1 MAKIL
6 NDADIRKLIG
16 AVIIDGDVNCLRPN
30 SYVLR
35 LGSEGEFLTA
45 NKAYEL
51 GRTKKGI
58 RVSPGQSVAVT
69 ALETI
74 DFSPGAVQKIFPN
87 CALHAFISPTTD
99 LSREGIVAPTTQ
111 VDAGYNGTLNWTITN
126 TSSEERRFLFK
137 EKLFRLTILKLEDGE
152 LPLKYYEGDYQGQT
166 GYIRSQRKG
175 APVGMRDTEWE
186 DSVLEGGPEEL
197 LDNLMKSGFPWHA
210 LGQRL
215 KTIDQQFKIVSNEY
229 AAIHDSLENLTTE
242 VDALTQ
248 KSGDVTQSVPHAIS
262 VALADQAA
270 TLQNRWMVAS
280 GSMLVVV
287 LGLIISITSNASAV
301 NFLKAN
307 GPWIG
312 IVMILVGL
320 VVAIVTARVRR
331 QIKP

>member
-1 MAKIL
+1 MATIL

-16 AVIIDGDVNCLRPN
+16 PVIIDGDVNCLRPN

-45 NKAYEL
+45 NKVYEL
-51 GRTKKGI
+51 GRTKKGS

-74 DFSPGAVQKIFPN
+74 DFRPEAVQKIFPN

-126 TSSEERRFLFK
+126 TSSEERRFLHK

-175 APVGMRDTEWE
+175 APVGMRDAEWE
-186 DSVLEGGPEEL
+186 DSILEGGPEEL

-215 KTIDQQFKIVSNEY
+215 KTIDQQFKIVSDEY

-248 KSGDVTQSVPHAIS
+248 KSGDATQSVPHAIS

-287 LGLIISITSNASAV
+287 LGLIISITSNAAAL

-320 VVAIVTARVRR
+320 VVATVTARARR
-331 QIKP
+331 KIKP